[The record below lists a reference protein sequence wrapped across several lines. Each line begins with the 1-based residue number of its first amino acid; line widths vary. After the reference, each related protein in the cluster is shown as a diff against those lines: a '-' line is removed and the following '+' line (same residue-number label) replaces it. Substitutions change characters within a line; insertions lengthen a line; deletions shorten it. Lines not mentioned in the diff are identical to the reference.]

1 MYRFSTSCLGLA
13 ALIAFA
19 CGAPAELDD
28 SLFPASYADDETGA
42 ANTGNVP
49 QQGGTSGASGAT
61 GSLGGAGGAA
71 PVAGNG
77 GGLPAGSSGAPPV
90 GGGAGGTPAAGGGGT
105 TDNGCPTDITVLF
118 NRPIGEGGCAGGLC
132 HQPNATP
139 PDLVSPD
146 PLTRLLNVASTCNGL
161 PYIGATPEQSFLQLK
176 ITTPPQ
182 GCGQAMPFLQQ
193 ETLNADDE
201 ACILDWIAA
210 NAGG

>member
-28 SLFPASYADDETGA
+28 SLFPASYADDETGS
-42 ANTGNVP
+42 ANTGNLP
-49 QQGGTSGASGAT
+49 QGGSSGAVPT
-61 GSLGGAGGAA
+61 GGTGGAA

-77 GGLPAGSSGAPPV
+77 GVPTGTSGAPPV
-90 GGGAGGTPAAGGGGT
+90 GGGTGGTPVASGGGGT
-105 TDNGCPTDITVLF
+105 DSGCPDDITVLF
-118 NRPIGEGGCAGGLC
+118 NRPIAEGGCAGGLC

-146 PLTRLLNVASTCNGL
+146 PLPRLLNVASNCNGL
-161 PYIGATPEQSFLQLK
+161 PYIGATPEQSFLGLK
-176 ITTPPQ
+176 ITAPPQ
-182 GCGQAMPFLQQ
+182 GCGNAMPFLQP
-193 ETLNADDE
+193 ETLSAEDE

>member
-28 SLFPASYADDETGA
+28 SLFPASYAGDDDTGS
-42 ANTGNVP
+42 ANAGNLP
-49 QQGGTSGASGAT
+49 QGGSNGAV
-61 GSLGGAGGAA
+61 GGTGGAA

-77 GGLPAGSSGAPPV
+77 GGGIPSGTSGAPPV
-90 GGGAGGTPAAGGGGT
+90 VGGTGGAPVASGGGGGGI
-105 TDNGCPTDITVLF
+105 DGCPDDITVLF

-146 PLTRLLNVASTCNGL
+146 PLPRLLNVASNCNGL
-161 PYIGATPEQSFLQLK
+161 PYIGATPEQSFLGLK

-193 ETLNADDE
+193 ETLSADDE
-201 ACILDWIAA
+201 ACILDWIAT

>member
-28 SLFPASYADDETGA
+28 SLFPASYAGDETGS

-49 QQGGTSGASGAT
+49 QTGASGSGPLAT
-61 GSLGGAGGAA
+61 GGTGGTA

-77 GGLPAGSSGAPPV
+77 GSGLPAGTSGAPPV
-90 GGGAGGTPAAGGGGT
+90 GTGGTPAEPGGGGGT
-105 TDNGCPTDITVLF
+105 IDGCPEDITVLF

-146 PLTRLLNVASTCNGL
+146 PLSRLLNVTSNCNGL
-161 PYIGATPEQSFLQLK
+161 PYIGATAEQSFLGLK

-193 ETLNADDE
+193 EALNADDE

>member
-28 SLFPASYADDETGA
+28 SLFPASYADEETGSANGGSA
-42 ANTGNVP
+42 AVGGSNGTL
-49 QQGGTSGASGAT
+49 GGT
-61 GSLGGAGGAA
+61 GGAA

-77 GGLPAGSSGAPPV
+77 GTGLASGSSGAPPV
-90 GGGAGGTPAAGGGGT
+90 VGGTGGTPVAAGGSGSTGS
-105 TDNGCPTDITVLF
+105 DGCPDDITVLF
-118 NRPIGEGGCAGGLC
+118 NRPITEGGCAGGLC

-146 PLTRLLNVASTCNGL
+146 PLSRLLGVASNCNGL
-161 PYIGATPEQSFLQLK
+161 PYIGATPDQSFLQLK
-176 ITTPPQ
+176 ITAPPM
-182 GCGQAMPFLQQ
+182 GCGVAMPFLQP
-193 ETLNADDE
+193 EALSAEDE
-201 ACILDWIAA
+201 ACILAWVAE